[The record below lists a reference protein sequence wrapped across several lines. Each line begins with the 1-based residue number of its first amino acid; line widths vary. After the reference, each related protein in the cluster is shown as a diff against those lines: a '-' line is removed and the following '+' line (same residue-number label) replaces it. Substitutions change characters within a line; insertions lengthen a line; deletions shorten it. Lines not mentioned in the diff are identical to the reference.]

1 MKHLRKYNEGIEN
14 KDNIKEYMDA
24 CFIEFIDKGIAIGYG
39 QEFEGDEYEKGEYK
53 YEIDIRV
60 PDCWMDNGYTLDEN
74 IKSSQTIVEF
84 YLDIENSLDKVKLKY
99 PDIDIIYSASQDG
112 HSKEVQILLIERLW
126 TF

>member
-14 KDNIKEYMDA
+14 KDNIKEYIDA
-24 CFIEFIDKGIAIGYG
+24 CFIDFIDNGAIGYG
-39 QEFEGDEYEKGEYK
+39 QEFEGDDDERGEYK
-53 YEIDIRV
+53 YEIEIDV

-74 IKSSQTIVEF
+74 IKSSQTLVEF

-112 HSKEVQILLIERLW
+112 VDKIVQLLLIERL
-126 TF
+126 